1 MVTYVCGAGAVFV
14 VAVGMIGA
22 CRLVGKYHVAGQE
35 GDDIADNECWLIEGD
50 GPVIA
55 GAAKLVVG
63 HGKTL
68 AVVAGDGW

>member
-1 MVTYVCGAGAVFV
+1 MVTFVCGAGAVFV
-14 VAVGMIGA
+14 DAVGIVGD
-22 CRLVGKYHVAGQE
+22 CRFDGKYHVAGQE
-35 GDDIADNECWLIEGD
+35 GDDIADNECWLIERV

-68 AVVAGDGW
+68 AVVAEVGW